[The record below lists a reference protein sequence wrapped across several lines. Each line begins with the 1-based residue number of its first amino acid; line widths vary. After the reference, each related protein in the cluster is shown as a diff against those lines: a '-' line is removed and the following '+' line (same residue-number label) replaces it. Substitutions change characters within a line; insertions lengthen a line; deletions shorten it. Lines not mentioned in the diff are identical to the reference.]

1 MPAPTTVACA
11 RGRGCRGKPSAQ
23 DVHAEANPLLKT
35 SMRAEATLLLKAYM
49 HAEASLLLMTSM
61 RAKATLLLKAMQ
73 RQAFCSNLERVYAIG
88 VVVLGL
94 SLSARS
100 TSLLHTSL
108 AFCFLYAKPMSTL
121 SPIRGNNL
129 NLWSQK

>member
-1 MPAPTTVACA
+1 MLATTTVACA
-11 RGRGCRGKPSAQ
+11 MGAGVQRQAFCSRRACRGKPSA
-23 DVHAEANPLLKT
+23 EA
-35 SMRAEATLLLKAYM
+35 KAYM

>member
-1 MPAPTTVACA
+1 MPATTTVACA

-61 RAKATLLLKAMQ
+61 RAKATLLLKAYMH
-73 RQAFCSNLERVYAIG
+73 AEA
-88 VVVLGL
+88 
-94 SLSARS
+94 
-100 TSLLHTSL
+100 SLLL
-108 AFCFLYAKPMSTL
+108 KP
-121 SPIRGNNL
+121 
-129 NLWSQK
+129 

>member
-1 MPAPTTVACA
+1 MLATTTVACA

-23 DVHAEANPLLKT
+23 DVHAEANPLLRT
-35 SMRAEATLLLKAYM
+35 SMRAEAKAYM